1 MLLSRN
7 HAITSVAAI
16 SRVQGRGRIVGGLRF
31 WRQLSLLQQF
41 SLIGLTLTCLIAVV
55 LGILL
60 GHQIELATLD
70 QAADVTADSVRRTLD
85 RELRPEDLAARLSPE
100 RYAEIDRLIHERVL
114 VNDAVRIRIWSADAR
129 VVYADDG
136 VGIGE
141 HHADDAELNEA
152 LAGEAARHLLDK
164 PKGEDGGLVGRY
176 GRLMEIYVPIR
187 LNGGDVVGAYE
198 VYQGLRTVQPY
209 VNRMQWILW
218 ISVVL
223 AFDFLFLA
231 LFRIV
236 RSASRRLRT
245 QEERFRALVGN
256 ATDVIL
262 ILDWQAKI
270 QYQSPAAQRGW
281 GYELTQLAE
290 RTIFDLVHDEDQD
303 AALELLDHAAS
314 RPSRNVETELR
325 VRHADGTWRDVE
337 VITAN
342 LLADPV
348 VAGIVMTFHDI
359 TERKAFEHQLTHL
372 AFHDPLTGL
381 PNRALFLDR
390 LDRAIIR
397 ANRQFR
403 SVAVLFVDL
412 DNFKVVNDS
421 LGHDVGDQ
429 LLVTIAAR
437 LKEVLR
443 GEDSVSRMGGDEFTV
458 LLEDVH
464 DDEMAMLVADR
475 IAESLRE
482 PIQLDGREVVPSA
495 SIGVALS
502 TRGND
507 GHDALLRNA
516 DLAMYRAKANGK
528 GCSAIFDQSMN
539 TAALERLEIEADLR
553 HAVERHELRVVYQPI
568 VSLTSGRVTEV
579 EALLRW
585 DHPRHGLLSPDRFIP
600 IAEET
605 GMIVEIGQWVLE
617 ESFQHAASWQATCP
631 PGSAPIMSVNL
642 SARQFQ
648 HPSLVEDIARVLFLT
663 RLNPETIKLEVTESA
678 VMTDPFEATKTL
690 LELKSLGIQIAIDD
704 FGTGYSSLNY
714 LKQFPVDTLKIDRS
728 FVDGLGKNANDAA
741 IVKSIIAL
749 ARSLGLTVT
758 AEGIETSE
766 QLEQLRGLQ
775 CDRGQ
780 GYHFAHPLDPDQV
793 EAMLGTGSP
802 EAFARTTARSGAAA

>member
-1 MLLSRN
+1 M
-7 HAITSVAAI
+7 
-16 SRVQGRGRIVGGLRF
+16 GGLRF
-31 WRQLSLLQQF
+31 WRRLSLLQQF
-41 SLIGLTLTCLIAVV
+41 TAIGLALTCIIAIV
-55 LGILL
+55 LGVLL
-60 GHQIELATLD
+60 GHQLELATLD
-70 QAADVTADSVRRTLD
+70 QAADLTTDSVRRTLD
-85 RELRPEDLAARLSPE
+85 RELHPEDFTAPLSPE
-100 RYAEIDRLIHERVL
+100 RYAEINRLIRERVL
-114 VNDAVRIRIWSADAR
+114 VADAVRIRIWSADAR
-129 VVYADDG
+129 IAYADDG

-141 HHADDAELNEA
+141 RHGDDAELTEA
-152 LAGEAARHLLDK
+152 LGGTVSRHLLDTST
-164 PKGEDGGLVGRY
+164 EENAGLVARY

-187 LNGGDVVGAYE
+187 LDDGRVVGAYE
-198 VYQGLRTVQPY
+198 LYQGLRSVQPY

-218 ISVVL
+218 ISLVL
-223 AFDFLFLA
+223 AFDFLYLA

-236 RSASRRLRT
+236 RTASRRLRT
-245 QEERFRALVGN
+245 QEERFRSLVGN

-262 ILDWQAKI
+262 ILDWDARI
-270 QYQSPAAQRGW
+270 QYQSPAARRSW
-281 GYELTQLAE
+281 GYETMRLTE
-290 RTIFDLVHDEDQD
+290 SPIFDLIHEDD
-303 AALELLDHAAS
+303 RGAAHELLNHAAS
-314 RPSRNVETELR
+314 RPGRNVETELR
-325 VRHADGTWRDVE
+325 VQHADGSWRDVE
-337 VITAN
+337 VITSN
-342 LLADPV
+342 LLEDPV

-390 LDRAIIR
+390 LDRAITR

-421 LGHDVGDQ
+421 LGHDIGDQ
-429 LLVTIAAR
+429 LLVTIADR
-437 LKEVLR
+437 LKDVLR

-458 LLEDVH
+458 LLEDVG
-464 DDEMAMLVADR
+464 DEQMAMHVAER
-475 IAESLRE
+475 IAEALRV
-482 PIQLDGREVVPSA
+482 PVQLEGREVVPSA

-502 TRGND
+502 VRGHD

-539 TAALERLEIEADLR
+539 AAALERLEIEADLR

-568 VSLTSGRVTEV
+568 VSLTTGRVTEV

-605 GMIVEIGQWVLE
+605 GMIVSIGQWVME
-617 ESFQHAASWQATCP
+617 ASFRTAAHWQELCR
-631 PGSAPIMSVNL
+631 PGSAPMMSVNL
-642 SARQFQ
+642 SALQFQ
-648 HPSLVEDIARVLFLT
+648 HPALVEDISRVLFQT
-663 RLNPETIKLEVTESA
+663 RLDPETLKLEVTESA
-678 VMTDPFEATKTL
+678 IMTDPYEATRTL
-690 LELKSLGIQIAIDD
+690 LQLKELGIQIAIDD

-728 FVDGLGKNANDAA
+728 FVDGLGKDANDAA

-749 ARSLGLTVT
+749 ARSLQLTVT
-758 AEGIETSE
+758 AEGIETPE
-766 QLEQLRGLQ
+766 QLEQLRALN

-780 GYHFAHPLDPDQV
+780 GYHFAHPLDADRL
-793 EAMLGTGSP
+793 EAMLDIGSP
-802 EAFARTTARSGAAA
+802 RAATGVNTRSETAA